1 TVYMATLGPEGFREV
16 GRRSFQNAHYLAG
29 RIGEVPGFTLALSEP
44 FFHEFVVRTPVPA
57 AELNRQMLQAG
68 IVGGFDLGA
77 VDDRLDH
84 HLLVCATEVHDREAL
99 ERYVEVISDL

>member
-1 TVYMATLGPEGFREV
+1 
-16 GRRSFQNAHYLAG
+16 
-29 RIGEVPGFTLALSEP
+29 
-44 FFHEFVVRTPVPA
+44 
-57 AELNRQMLQAG
+57 MLQAG

-99 ERYVEVISDL
+99 DRYVEVIADL